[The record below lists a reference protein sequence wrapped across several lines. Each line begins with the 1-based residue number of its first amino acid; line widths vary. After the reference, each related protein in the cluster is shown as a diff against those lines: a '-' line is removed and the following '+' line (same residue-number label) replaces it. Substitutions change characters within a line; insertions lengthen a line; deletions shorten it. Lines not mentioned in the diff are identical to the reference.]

1 MNKNKSIF
9 SELIPT
15 KIGYTISCKEF
26 KPCIDIILLNIQY
39 YFFCIDKYKLKVH
52 KDFSF
57 FIYRNKK
64 EVFKCTNEFGSSEYQ
79 DILINFLKTY
89 KDILAYYSKDKD
101 NKLTQNCPGIKLVDL
116 YLKNRYSFETFQ
128 LTFQNAIHT
137 KKNFLRGYVEY
148 KDSNLIVNTVYSNQN
163 KFKSSSSK
171 YNDKNLTISAENLNN
186 FNFKDESFKQKSN
199 LNLLNIEQT
208 ILNQKVNNFSSFSKI
223 NEKDNNLNYNNM
235 ETTNLKFIN
244 SKQTN
249 YNSKLSKDIISSTD
263 SSKIITDNYD
273 SLNLQIFLETLNHYK
288 LNLTNYTFNENYNS
302 NIKYHDILNSSENV
316 LINYNNSVKNLSEY
330 NRNNISNDF
339 FLMCKH
345 LLNDKFI
352 NNQLIKFEY
361 LNECCKYEKKI
372 QFIIKRGNIIN
383 TSKNILNHTKLI
395 NSINNTND
403 LLHILNNNN
412 ITIEKLNLS
421 KKEVKFFNLKKNHSK
436 ILELR
441 ELQKYKQLEEK
452 CKTFYD
458 SKQNLSFCSYLNSS
472 CVLSSTD
479 LQNKDIKIYKISS
492 KQYAIFILIGI
503 LISFFI
509 LIGYKLMKYFFQKK
523 KSKKTL
529 QYELINSK
537 VNI

>member
-1 MNKNKSIF
+1 
-9 SELIPT
+9 
-15 KIGYTISCKEF
+15 
-26 KPCIDIILLNIQY
+26 
-39 YFFCIDKYKLKVH
+39 
-52 KDFSF
+52 
-57 FIYRNKK
+57 
-64 EVFKCTNEFGSSEYQ
+64 
-79 DILINFLKTY
+79 
-89 KDILAYYSKDKD
+89 
-101 NKLTQNCPGIKLVDL
+101 
-116 YLKNRYSFETFQ
+116 
-128 LTFQNAIHT
+128 
-137 KKNFLRGYVEY
+137 
-148 KDSNLIVNTVYSNQN
+148 
-163 KFKSSSSK
+163 
-171 YNDKNLTISAENLNN
+171 
-186 FNFKDESFKQKSN
+186 
-199 LNLLNIEQT
+199 
-208 ILNQKVNNFSSFSKI
+208 
-223 NEKDNNLNYNNM
+223 M

-421 KKEVKFFNLKKNHSK
+421 KKEVKFFNLKKI
-436 ILELR
+436 IL
-441 ELQKYKQLEEK
+441 K
-452 CKTFYD
+452 F
-458 SKQNLSFCSYLNSS
+458 
-472 CVLSSTD
+472 
-479 LQNKDIKIYKISS
+479 
-492 KQYAIFILIGI
+492 
-503 LISFFI
+503 
-509 LIGYKLMKYFFQKK
+509 
-523 KSKKTL
+523 
-529 QYELINSK
+529 
-537 VNI
+537 